1 MIIIIEAIALM
12 AENIDLSIIR
22 VYSSNNQVVGTAFM
36 VNDRRILT
44 CTHVVQDALGIDD
57 KQKTD
62 FPSDMIKV
70 DFPLSKQKIPCS
82 AQVIFWDIA
91 KDIAVLK
98 FIGSIPNEAAP
109 AKLQLFENI
118 QETKFRTFGFP
129 NNYDAGVWATG
140 VVRGKNADGWL
151 QLEDVK
157 AQGYKIEPGFSGAPV
172 WDDDRQRV
180 IGMIVAA
187 DTDGQIKAAY
197 GIPADALITMLK
209 MSSSLSLSENPYR
222 GLEPFEAAHTQY
234 FFGRTRMIQALAE
247 KVSKQDFVAVV
258 GPSGSGK
265 SSLIRAGLLPR
276 LKTETP
282 YSDVVITPTKNPID
296 RLILSLLDWQNV
308 YSLSDKL
315 VEAKKISDLLQQD
328 TATLQRFFIQI
339 LKDKGQTKLLL
350 VIDQFEEL
358 FTLVADEKNRRLF
371 IDTLIEISEAHF
383 AKVVIAIRAD
393 FYGNLLAD
401 PNLGPLVNES
411 QHNVLPLSKDELKEV
426 IEQPAIMLGGRFQP
440 GLVEIILQ
448 ETMGQPGYLPLL
460 EFALTQLWDDQTE
473 SGMLTIES
481 YNEIGRVAG
490 AMAKAAEQ
498 VVKKYQQTNKTDLIR
513 QVFVRLVQPGLN
525 APDTRRRA
533 TKDEFSHQE
542 SEEIWD
548 VVKDLADARLVVTN
562 YDTATQDETV
572 EVSHEA
578 LIQGWSRLGEW
589 VEGDREFLTWRQSQ
603 LDPEIRK
610 WEFSH
615 RDSGSLLHGESLY
628 IAKKW
633 LRDRINDLSDEEKE
647 FIFHSIL
654 FSNDDYKETFPL
666 FKPFDKAIAFIEK
679 YLNSSDERLQVN
691 AIKAMEW
698 INCSEEAGNEQ
709 LVFDKLRGL
718 ALGEYSQGIQKEAIS
733 VLSRIDKINLLAGE
747 LSKKQSE
754 GTLKN
759 LVFAFGYARNIS
771 LSGIK
776 IDLLLAKKE
785 FSKIRRKIQT
795 ESIAQLISAYRTD
808 LAIPL
813 LLAFALSQVVITIGQ
828 PLASLLTA
836 LVSSFS
842 NFSDESIHTYI
853 DFNILID
860 NFSLALTLIFY
871 QFLFIRTKIIDNKSI
886 RFKSKILIAVF
897 AFLLSSLLAIVGAIT
912 RAVPQWL
919 SGSHFLYALNNAF
932 NVEAKYNDLIMVT
945 LVLTNNSANL
955 IALTVLSMV
964 MHLEINMK
972 RLLPLTFKWALLST
986 GLSAL
991 FIVILYLF
999 DVGPHP
1005 TWLFSKPMWW
1015 FDTLLQ
1021 TSLNGILLILPYWF
1035 VNIFI
1040 VWACLIGF
1048 YLGLKV
1054 SFLPRIMSD
1063 ENVNSPI
1070 RIDFKRGVIY
1080 LLIVSILLYTMSQ
1093 YKSILAIPCSI
1104 LKSGSAVV
1112 TNTTGLYDD
1121 GDSRIKVLPIG
1132 TCVFVK
1138 GKGEYGSELYVSANT
1153 SWGWVTIFDLY
1164 WFNEGEEGD
1173 IPVVIKEVPEN
1184 P

>member
-1 MIIIIEAIALM
+1 
-12 AENIDLSIIR
+12 
-22 VYSSNNQVVGTAFM
+22 M

-44 CTHVVQDALGIDD
+44 CAHVVQDALGIDD
-57 KQKTD
+57 KQKID
-62 FPSDMIKV
+62 IPSDTIKV
-70 DFPLSKQKIPCS
+70 DFPLSKQKEPCS
-82 AQVIFWDIA
+82 AQVISWDIE
-91 KDIAVLK
+91 KDIAVLE

-187 DTDGQIKAAY
+187 DIDGQIKAAY
-197 GIPADALITMLK
+197 GIPADALIAMLK
-209 MSSSLSLSENPYR
+209 KSGSVSLSENPYR

-234 FFGRTRMIQALAE
+234 FFGRTRMIHALAE

-282 YSDVVITPTKNPID
+282 YSDIVITPTKNPID

-328 TATLQRFFIQI
+328 TATLQRFFMQI
-339 LKDKGQTKLLL
+339 LQDKGQTKLLL

-358 FTLVADEKNRRLF
+358 FTLVADERTRRIF
-371 IDTLIEISEAHF
+371 IDTLIAISEAHF

-411 QHNVLPLSKDELKEV
+411 QHNVLPLSKDELKDV
-426 IEQPAIMLGGRFQP
+426 IEQPAIMLGGSFQP

-498 VVKKYQQTNKTDLIR
+498 VVKKYQQINKTDLIR

-633 LRDRINDLSDEEKE
+633 LRDRINDLSDDEKD

-654 FSNDDYKETFPL
+654 YSNDDYKETFPL
-666 FKPFDKAIAFIEK
+666 FKPFDRAIAFVDG
-679 YLNSSDERLQVN
+679 YLNLEDEQLQVN
-691 AIKAMEW
+691 AVKALEW
-698 INCSEEAGNEQ
+698 INCFGEVKNEQ
-709 LVFDKLRGL
+709 LVFNKLRNLTIG
-718 ALGEYSQGIQKEAIS
+718 AHSSEIRKEAVA
-733 VLSRIDKINLLAGE
+733 VLSRTDKINQLAE
-747 LSKKQSE
+747 EFNKKQDI
-754 GTLKN
+754 GILQK
-759 LVFAFGYARNIS
+759 LFFAFGYARNIPLLGVKVDS
-771 LSGIK
+771 LLEQK
-776 IDLLLAKKE
+776 DFVKY
-785 FSKIRRKIQT
+785 RQKIQL
-795 ESIAQLISAYRTD
+795 ESINQLISTYRTD

-813 LLAFALSQVVITIGQ
+813 VLAFALSQVVITIGQ
-828 PLASLLTA
+828 PLASVLAA
-836 LVSSFS
+836 LIPFVK
-842 NFSDESIHTYI
+842 ESYI

-860 NFSLALTLIFY
+860 NFSLVLTLVFF
-871 QFLFIRTKIIDNKSI
+871 QFLFIRTKIIDNRTISQKN
-886 RFKSKILIAVF
+886 KILIAII
-897 AFLLSSLLAIVGAIT
+897 AFLLSSALAIIGTFA

-919 SGSHFLYALNNAF
+919 DGASFLYGLNNAF
-932 NVEAKYNDLIMVT
+932 DGERYGFLIKLL
-945 LVLTNNSANL
+945 LVLSNYSPGL
-955 IALTVLSMV
+955 IALIALSLV
-964 MHLEINMK
+964 IRFEVGTKDLIYQ
-972 RLLPLTFKWALLST
+972 TFKWALLSI
-986 GLSAL
+986 GVGSL
-991 FIVILYLF
+991 FVVVLYLF
-999 DVGPHP
+999 DVGPYP
-1005 TWLFSKPMWW
+1005 GWLLSNPFTWTKE
-1015 FDTLLQ
+1015 LLAV
-1021 TSLNGILLILPYWF
+1021 SIRGILLILPYWL
-1035 VNIFI
+1035 VNVFI
-1040 VWACLIGF
+1040 MWVCLLGF
-1048 YLGLKV
+1048 FLGLRV
-1054 SFLPRIMSD
+1054 SFLSKFMS
-1063 ENVNSPI
+1063 ENDKNTPI
-1070 RIDFKRGVIY
+1070 QINLKKWGIY
-1080 LLIVSILLYTMSQ
+1080 LLILSILLYALSQ
-1093 YKSILAIPCSI
+1093 YKFFLAIRCAAAGNS
-1104 LKSGSAVV
+1104 SAVII
-1112 TNTTGLYDD
+1112 NDNAYFSKGAAGKY
-1121 GDSRIKVLPIG
+1121 LPLG
-1132 TCVFVK
+1132 TCVTVNAN
-1138 GKGEYGSELYVSANT
+1138 SELSDFGFVFVNINGEVGTVYEYDV
-1153 SWGWVTIFDLY
+1153 Y
-1164 WFNEGEEGD
+1164 WFGEKSS
-1173 IPVVIKEVPEN
+1173 IPVITQTPFPTTTPAPTWTPGATSTELPSQT
-1184 P
+1184 PTP